1 MSVSSVPTP
10 TEAFVYITGK
20 VLGTFMVDDGG
31 FVRNAQIL
39 KSASPLFN
47 ITVLPAVA
55 ALGRLRPGE
64 MAGEPVDIFF
74 TVPVTFAIR

>member
-1 MSVSSVPTP
+1 MSVSPVPP
-10 TEAFVYITGK
+10 LAGALAYIIGK
-20 VLGTFMVDDGG
+20 VLVAFMVDDAG

-47 ITVLPAVA
+47 VIVLQAVA
-55 ALGRLRPGE
+55 ALGRRRPGE
-64 MAGEPVDIFF
+64 MAGEPIDVFF